1 MISRAVVLFACLVLA
16 AGVVARADRAE
27 PILIRQT
34 LDKFPLQLEGWQ
46 GLPQAPFAKDILD
59 VLGVDDYL
67 TRVYYTPDRN
77 QGAGLYIGYYQ
88 TQREGDTIHSPMNCL
103 PGAGWQPVRTDRVDI
118 GIPGRTEPIHVNE
131 VVIEKGL
138 DRQLVLYWYQS
149 RGRVVASEYWSKV
162 FMVTDAIRYNR
173 SDAALVRVVTP
184 VRNSATGLD
193 DARERARA
201 FVQVLFP
208 QLDRHLP
215 S

>member
-1 MISRAVVLFACLVLA
+1 MVTRLLVLTA
-16 AGVVARADRAE
+16 LFLAGAGYVGFAME
-27 PILIRQT
+27 PERV
-34 LDKFPLQLEGWQ
+34 PLREPLSGMTYELGEWS
-46 GLPQAPFAKDILD
+46 GRPAPRLTDEVLA
-59 VLGVDDYL
+59 VLGVDEYL
-67 TRVYYTPDRN
+67 NRYYVSP
-77 QGAGLYIGYYQ
+77 QGGLAGLYIGYYQ

-118 GIPGRTEPIHVNE
+118 GISGRAEPIHVNE
-131 VVIEKGL
+131 VVIEKGV

-184 VRNSATGLD
+184 VRNAATGLD
-193 DARERARA
+193 DARGRARA

-208 QLDRHLP
+208 QLERHLP